1 MSQAS
6 IVEREMLELIN
17 AERTSRGL
25 NPLQLELRLN
35 DAAEDHSEWMLNA
48 NVFSHT
54 GQGGSSAGDRMRD
67 ANFNFSGSWT
77 WGENIAWQS
86 ERGSSGISDDVANL
100 HTSLMNSPGHRA
112 NILNPNFE
120 VIGIGVE
127 IGNYKGWDAVMVT
140 QNFARTSSSL
150 QIDNGSSSS
159 SDSNTPTPAPP
170 PLAAEAPPP
179 DDAPTSGNDTLT
191 LTSSGTINAG
201 GGRDEVNGSGGNDTV
216 VGGSGADT
224 VMGNNGADKVVG
236 GGGADRVSG
245 GAGNDRVIGGGGR
258 DTIDGGTGNDV
269 LKGMNGNDTFVFSS
283 GSDLIKDFQANSDRF
298 DLGNAIGISNYSDLV
313 NNHMWERDG
322 DVIVRDAAGNRTFLQ
337 DTSLNELDSG
347 DFVF

>member
-35 DAAEDHSEWMLNA
+35 DSAEDHSEWMLNA
-48 NVFSHT
+48 DVFSHT

-67 ANFNFSGSWT
+67 ANFSFSGSWT

-100 HTSLMNSPGHRA
+100 HTSLMNSAGHRA

-120 VIGIGVE
+120 LIGIGVE
-127 IGNYKGWDAVMVT
+127 IGDYNGWEAVMVT
-140 QNFARTSSSL
+140 QNFARTSSSV
-150 QIDNGSSSS
+150 QIDDGGSGS
-159 SDSNTPTPAPP
+159 TPVSTPLPVLVEDTPP
-170 PLAAEAPPP
+170 P
-179 DDAPTSGNDTLT
+179 DAPTSGNDTLT

-201 GGRDEVNGSGGNDTV
+201 AGRDEVNGSGGNDTV

-258 DTIDGGTGNDV
+258 DTVDGGSGNDV
-269 LKGMNGNDTFVFSS
+269 LQGLNGDDTFVFST
-283 GSDLIKDFQANSDRF
+283 GSDLIKDFQANADTI
-298 DLGNAIGISNYSDLV
+298 DLDNAVGISNFSDLV
-313 NNHMWERDG
+313 SNHMWERDG
-322 DVIVRDAAGNRTFLQ
+322 DVIIRDAAGNRTFLQ
-337 DTSLNELDSG
+337 DTSMAELDSG